1 MADHDDIEL
10 TRTHRAG
17 DRPVAAA
24 PTSKWGEF
32 TLVRELGRGA
42 FGRVYHAHDATLAR
56 DIALKVVRLP
66 DQADAAAALGEGRLL
81 ARVRHRNVVTVYGA
95 QQIGDEVGLWMEL
108 IHGRSLADVIREQ
121 GPLGSEEAT
130 VVGISLCQALAAVH
144 AAGLLHRDV
153 KANNVMRESGGRIV
167 LADFGTGR
175 DSAHPAEQEDFA
187 GTPVY
192 MAPEVLAGA
201 AASVASDL
209 YSLGVLLFFAVTA
222 EYPVRGASVLDLL
235 LAHKAGQRRLLS
247 DARPDLPDGFVRVVE
262 RALAPRPED
271 RHASA
276 GAMMRALAD
285 ALPSSTS
292 WEGRL
297 ARALS
302 EAGAEP
308 SLLLHD
314 RRPPLTTGMVI
325 ARGVMAGFAA
335 TIAVGLL
342 GFLTSAAFNQALLRD
357 DFSSDSAL
365 DWWVFG
371 ARSLVAPLI
380 LGAVSA
386 LAVGVCV
393 ATWRALRRVVP
404 AKRTAADAALAETRR
419 GGSMTRF
426 SSPALAQWLLVAQLA
441 GLAIVGWRFR
451 HLLQAVTQPG
461 EAPAPFIAL
470 LSNHSDEA
478 LLYRGALSLLLW
490 AMVIG
495 WYAILSRPGAAAFIP
510 PTTKFAGAAAML
522 CALFMLEVPY
532 RLLYHNEF
540 TRVTFAGARCYEI
553 GRSAREVLLY
563 CPDAEPPRIQ
573 RVTKDDV
580 RLPPAGVII
589 NESIFP

>member
-1 MADHDDIEL
+1 MADHEDIEL

-17 DRPVAAA
+17 DRPAAA
-24 PTSKWGEF
+24 PASSRWGEF
-32 TLVRELGRGA
+32 ALVRELGHGA

-56 DIALKVVRLP
+56 DIALKIVRLP
-66 DQADAAAALGEGRLL
+66 DKADAAAALGEGRLL

-95 QQIGDEVGLWMEL
+95 QQVGDEVGLWMEL

-153 KANNVMRESGGRIV
+153 KATNVMRESGGRIV
-167 LADFGTGR
+167 LTDFGTGR
-175 DSAHPAEQEDFA
+175 DSAHPGEQDFA
-187 GTPVY
+187 GTPAY

-201 AASVASDL
+201 AASIASDL

-247 DARPDLPDGFVRVVE
+247 DVRPDLPDGFVRVIE

-271 RHASA
+271 RHPSA

-314 RRPPLTTGMVI
+314 RRPPMTTGMLI
-325 ARGVMAGFAA
+325 ARGVMAGIAA
-335 TIAVGLL
+335 TIAVGIM

-357 DFSSDSAL
+357 DFSTDRAP

-380 LGAVSA
+380 LAALSA

-393 ATWRALRRVVP
+393 TAWRAVRRIVPLRQ
-404 AKRTAADAALAETRR
+404 ASADPALAETRR
-419 GGSMTRF
+419 GTPRV
-426 SSPALAQWLLVAQLA
+426 SSAALAQWLLVAQLA
-441 GLAIVGWRFR
+441 GLAVIAWRFR
-451 HLLQAVTQPG
+451 HLLQAVTQPA
-461 EAPAPFIAL
+461 EAPAPYLAL
-470 LSNHSDEA
+470 LSGQSNEA

-490 AMVIG
+490 AMVMG

-510 PTTKFAGAAAML
+510 GTTKFAGGGAVL
-522 CALFMLEVPY
+522 CALLMLEVPY

-553 GRSAREVLLY
+553 GRSTREVLLY

-573 RVTKDDV
+573 RVTRDDV